1 MMQKQIADRIEK
13 IDTWLAKKEKLFAVL
28 CVLALIC
35 LMIPFYWF
43 GRYTA
48 PLADDFNTVTGTH
61 HAWITSHS
69 IWQVILAAVEKTK
82 GYYIGWTGAFTNV
95 FLQCLM
101 PGLGDYRTYF
111 IASWII
117 LTTFLIA
124 NFYFGKCLIVD
135 VMGQEKT
142 KWLIITVI
150 TTVIQI
156 ECLPVVY
163 DAFFWFVGAEA
174 YVFAYSLK
182 LILAGII
189 IKELASDRKV
199 RPGMLILNMIY
210 AFLIGG
216 TEFGPTS
223 VLLICVLGCLVIFS
237 IVRKRKICYTLIV
250 SASFAL
256 AWILTVAAPGNSVRQ
271 SMVGEKRGVIFSIVQ
286 ALTVGAMRIYEWIN
300 PFMLIVPLLA
310 LPFIILCVK
319 KVKFEF
325 PLPMLVSLL
334 SYGIYSSMYAPMIYA
349 NYGAVGQVNGYT
361 NNVIYLIFI
370 LLWMGNIIYWTGWM
384 TKHYASRKKQSISCY
399 YVSVLCGIFLI
410 TCVAHIPGDYCSFTL
425 LHWVRTGTMQA
436 NMEKYLEREE
446 ILRNS
451 PGEDVVVE
459 AISFPEGIYTSGAG
473 EITSDTEH
481 WINIGVSDYYGVK
494 SVRTE

>member
-13 IDTWLAKKEKLFAVL
+13 IDAWLAKKEKLFAVL

-69 IWQVILAAVEKTK
+69 IWQVILAAVEKIK
-82 GYYIGWTGAFTNV
+82 GILYWMDWCIYQCVSSVSDAGIGRLSHLFYCILDHIDYIFDCK
-95 FLQCLM
+95 FLFRQV
-101 PGLGDYRTYF
+101 PDR
-111 IASWII
+111 
-117 LTTFLIA
+117 
-124 NFYFGKCLIVD
+124 D

-237 IVRKRKICYTLIV
+237 IVRKRKSCYTLIV

-256 AWILTVAAPGNSVRQ
+256 AWILTIAAPGNSVRQ
-271 SMVGEKRGVIFSIVQ
+271 SMVGESGGDFFHCSGIDGRG
-286 ALTVGAMRIYEWIN
+286 YEN
-300 PFMLIVPLLA
+300 L
-310 LPFIILCVK
+310 
-319 KVKFEF
+319 
-325 PLPMLVSLL
+325 
-334 SYGIYSSMYAPMIYA
+334 
-349 NYGAVGQVNGYT
+349 
-361 NNVIYLIFI
+361 
-370 LLWMGNIIYWTGWM
+370 
-384 TKHYASRKKQSISCY
+384 
-399 YVSVLCGIFLI
+399 
-410 TCVAHIPGDYCSFTL
+410 
-425 LHWVRTGTMQA
+425 
-436 NMEKYLEREE
+436 
-446 ILRNS
+446 
-451 PGEDVVVE
+451 
-459 AISFPEGIYTSGAG
+459 
-473 EITSDTEH
+473 
-481 WINIGVSDYYGVK
+481 
-494 SVRTE
+494 